1 MKKIFFILAFLL
13 IFAIPVCAKG
23 ENGGDDIYLEEYKI
37 SGADKLSDTLPD
49 STKNYFEENGID
61 PSDYNW
67 VNGISGEN
75 VFRHIWNFLKDG
87 IKTPFKCGAGI
98 LGIILITGAVSAACE
113 GRGAMSAAVYASVLS
128 TAAVLAAPV
137 YASVSAAV
145 DAMKACS
152 TFMLS
157 FIPVFAV
164 TVTASGAPVTSA
176 SSSGMLLL
184 ATQAVSYLSSFVIL
198 PLMGGYLAVS
208 VSSSVS
214 PLINRSGIA
223 EGIKKIAVWALSAV
237 STLFVGILGVQ
248 TAVNSAADNLSVKTA
263 KFILGTAVPVA
274 GTALSEA
281 VNTVTA
287 SMGLL
292 KSSVGIYGTVAAA
305 AIFLPLITELLM
317 WRAVL
322 IVTGAV
328 SELMSLPKISS
339 LLKAADVMISL
350 LVGIMLLTL
359 AVFVISLTVVVT
371 FGKQ

>member
-1 MKKIFFILAFLL
+1 MKKILFILVFLAV
-13 IFAIPVCAKG
+13 FAIPVCAEG

-37 SGADKLSDTLPD
+37 SGADKLPDILPD
-49 STKNYFEENGID
+49 STKSYFEENGID
-61 PSDYNW
+61 PSEYTW

-87 IKTPFKCGAGI
+87 VKTPLKCGAGI
-98 LGIILITGAVSAACE
+98 LGIILITGVVAAACE
-113 GRGAMSAAVYASVLS
+113 GQGAMSAAVYASVLS
-128 TAAVLAAPV
+128 TAAVLAAPI
-137 YASVSAAV
+137 YASVSASV
-145 DAMKACS
+145 GAMKACS

-164 TVTASGAPVTSA
+164 IVAASGAPVTSA
-176 SSSGMLLL
+176 SSSGLLLL
-184 ATQAVSYLSSFVIL
+184 ATQAVSYFSSFVIL
-198 PLMGGYLAVS
+198 PLMGGYLALS

-223 EGIKKIAVWALSAV
+223 EGIKKIAVWVLSAV
-237 STLFVGILGVQ
+237 STVFVGILSVQ

-305 AIFLPLITELLM
+305 AIFLPLIIELLM

-322 IVTGAV
+322 IFTGAV

-339 LLKAADVMISL
+339 LLKAVDVMISL

-359 AVFVISLTVVVT
+359 AVFIISLTVVVT

>member
-1 MKKIFFILAFLL
+1 
-13 IFAIPVCAKG
+13 
-23 ENGGDDIYLEEYKI
+23 
-37 SGADKLSDTLPD
+37 
-49 STKNYFEENGID
+49 
-61 PSDYNW
+61 
-67 VNGISGEN
+67 
-75 VFRHIWNFLKDG
+75 
-87 IKTPFKCGAGI
+87 
-98 LGIILITGAVSAACE
+98 
-113 GRGAMSAAVYASVLS
+113 
-128 TAAVLAAPV
+128 
-137 YASVSAAV
+137 
-145 DAMKACS
+145 
-152 TFMLS
+152 MLS

-164 TVTASGAPVTSA
+164 IVAASGAPVTSA
-176 SSSGMLLL
+176 SSSGLLLL
-184 ATQAVSYLSSFVIL
+184 ATQAVSYFSSFVIL
-198 PLMGGYLAVS
+198 PLMGGYLALS
-208 VSSSVS
+208 ISSSVS

-223 EGIKKIAVWALSAV
+223 EGIKKIAVWVLSAV
-237 STLFVGILGVQ
+237 SAVFVGILGVQ

-305 AIFLPLITELLM
+305 AIFLPLIIELLM

-339 LLKAADVMISL
+339 LLKAVDVMISL

-359 AVFVISLTVVVT
+359 TVFIISLTVVVT

>member
-1 MKKIFFILAFLL
+1 MKKILFILAFFL
-13 IFAIPVCAKG
+13 IFTIPVCA
-23 ENGGDDIYLEEYKI
+23 EERNAGDDIYLEEYKI
-37 SGADKLSDTLPD
+37 SGADKLPDTLPD
-49 STKNYFEENGID
+49 NTKNYFEENGID
-61 PSDYNW
+61 PSNYNW

-87 IKTPFKCGAGI
+87 IKTPLKCGGGI
-98 LGIILITGAVSAACE
+98 LGIILVAGAVSAACE
-113 GRGAMSAAVYASVLS
+113 GQGAVSTAVYASVLS

-137 YASVSAAV
+137 YASVSASV
-145 DAMKACS
+145 GAMKACS

-164 TVTASGAPVTSA
+164 IVAASGAPVTSA

-223 EGIKKIAVWALSAV
+223 EGIKKIAVWVLSAV
-237 STLFVGILGVQ
+237 STVFVGILGVQ

-274 GTALSEA
+274 GNALSEA

-305 AIFLPLITELLM
+305 AIFVPLIIELLM

-322 IVTGAV
+322 IVTGAA

-339 LLKAADVMISL
+339 LLKAVDVMISL
-350 LVGIMLLTL
+350 LVGTMLLTL
-359 AVFVISLTVVVT
+359 AVFIISLTVVVT